1 MNAQNPLIAKT
12 IEAAVTAA
20 SPQIELVPADAPFD
34 PAQRQWLNGLLTGL
48 SAIAA
53 SAAAGAAAEEAPLA
67 PMKVLYG
74 SQSGNCEVLSKD
86 LKKFAATQGFDA
98 EVAVLDDFTPADL
111 AGMDHVTIVVSTFG
125 EGEPPDNAAKFY
137 AALMA
142 DDCPP
147 LPASVNFAV
156 CGLGDTSYADFNKCA
171 ADIDARLAELGATR
185 AADLIKCDV
194 DFDDDYGAWKATVFE
209 SEAFA
214 SASAGSSGGVIIDAE
229 PAAMFDKNRPFMAS
243 LLACEKLSGDGS
255 AKCVNHIEI
264 SLAGGGEDLEYAA
277 GDALGVWP
285 VNCPQE
291 VKALLSAA
299 GLTGKEPVNLKS
311 GPAPLR
317 AALSTR
323 LDIVTVTPKSLETFG
338 LSEDPEHAHIL
349 DVVSAIG
356 PVEAQTLADALRPL
370 QPRLYS
376 ISSSPKAHPGE
387 VHLTVGEVRYDLNN
401 RTCKGVASTYFGER
415 LQEGGMVGV
424 YVQKSSHFHPPSDDS
439 KPLIMIGPGTGIA
452 PFRAFLEERE
462 ARGATGKNWLF
473 FGDQHEADDFLY
485 RDTLEAWTDNGLLSE
500 LSLAWSRDSEEKVY
514 VQTLLEERGAEVFD
528 WLEDGAAIYICGD
541 ASRMAVDVEKAL
553 LRIIATGLNADEDA
567 ARAYLDAL
575 SSDHRYQ
582 RDVY

>member
-1 MNAQNPLIAKT
+1 MNAQNPLIAQT
-12 IEAAVTAA
+12 IEAAISA
-20 SPQIELVPADAPFD
+20 SEPQVDLVPEDAPFD

-53 SAAAGAAAEEAPLA
+53 SAAAGSEEEAPLTA
-67 PMKVLYG
+67 MRVLYG
-74 SQSGNCEVLSKD
+74 SQSGNCETLSKD
-86 LKKFAATQGFDA
+86 LRKFAGSQGFEA
-98 EVAVLDDFTPADL
+98 EVTVLDDITPADL
-111 AGMDHVTIVVSTFG
+111 AGMEHVTIVVSTFG

-142 DDCPP
+142 DDCAP
-147 LPASVNFAV
+147 LPASLNYSV

-171 ADIDARLAELGATR
+171 TDIDERLTELGATR
-185 AADLIKCDV
+185 VAEAVKCDV
-194 DFDDDYGAWKATVFE
+194 DFDDDYAAWKDAVFA

-214 SASAGSSGGVIIDAE
+214 NASSGAAAPAVIDAE

-243 LLACEKLSGDGS
+243 LLVSEKLSGEDS

-264 SLAGGGEDLEYAA
+264 SLAGGGADLEYAA
-277 GDALGVWP
+277 GDALGLWP
-285 VNCPQE
+285 VNCPEE
-291 VKALLSAA
+291 VNALLKVA
-299 GLTGKEPVNLKS
+299 GLTGKETVELKT
-311 GPAPLR
+311 GPASLR

-323 LDIVTVTPKSLETFG
+323 LDLATVTPKGLEALG
-338 LSEDPEHAHIL
+338 LSEAPEGAQVFE
-349 DVVSAIG
+349 VVSAIG
-356 PVEAQTLADALRPL
+356 SVEAQQLADALRPL

-387 VHLTVGEVRYDLNN
+387 VHLTVGEVRYDLGE
-401 RTCKGVASTYFGER
+401 RACKGVASTYLGDR
-415 LQEGGMVGV
+415 LAEGGMVGV
-424 YVQKSSHFHPPSDDS
+424 YVQKSAHFHPPADDT

-462 ARGATGKNWLF
+462 ARGASGKNWLF
-473 FGDQHEADDFLY
+473 FGDQHEACDYLY
-485 RDTLEAWTDNGLLSE
+485 KDSLEAWKDSGLISE
-500 LSLAWSRDSEEKVY
+500 LSLAWSRDGDKKVY
-514 VQTLLEERGAEVFD
+514 VQTLLEERGEEIFA

-553 LRIIATGLNADEDA
+553 LRIIEAGTGGDETSA
-567 ARAYLDAL
+567 KAYLDAM